1 MKDLGNKILGLIFIV
16 IGLIVMLN
24 AFDVTNID
32 IFFDGWWTLFI
43 IIPSLVSLINQ
54 KDITGS
60 LIGLFIGVLL
70 LLSAQNV
77 LDFDII
83 WKLLLP
89 AIMIIIGLS
98 FLFKDLFN
106 NKVSEEIKKINTKKA
121 KDGGYTSTFSS
132 QDINLSGEEF
142 NGCEVN
148 AVFGSVKLNLDKA
161 KIKDDVVVNCSAIFG
176 GIELCIPNNV
186 KVKVKSNSIFGGVE
200 DKRKNIEYDKNVITI
215 YVNATCLFGGV
226 DIK

>member
-16 IGLIVMLN
+16 IGIIVMLN
-24 AFDVTNID
+24 ALDVTNID

-60 LIGLFIGVLL
+60 LIGLFIGVVL
-70 LLSAQNV
+70 LLSAQNI

-132 QDINLSGEEF
+132 QNVNLDGEDFSGSDI
-142 NGCEVN
+142 N
-148 AVFGSVKLNLDKA
+148 AVFGGVKLNLDKA
-161 KIKDDVVVNCSAIFG
+161 VIKNDVVINCSAIFG
-176 GIELCIPNNV
+176 GIELYVPDNM

-200 DKRKNIEYDKNVITI
+200 DKRKSVEVDKKSVTI
-215 YVNATCLFGGV
+215 YIKATCLFGGV
-226 DIK
+226 EIK

>member
-16 IGLIVMLN
+16 IGIIIMLN
-24 AFDVTNID
+24 ALNVTSID

-60 LIGLFIGVLL
+60 LIVLFIGVLL

-98 FLFKDLFN
+98 FIFKDLFN
-106 NKVSEEIKKINTKKA
+106 NKVSEEIKKINAKKA
-121 KDGGYTSTFSS
+121 KDGG
-132 QDINLSGEEF
+132 
-142 NGCEVN
+142 
-148 AVFGSVKLNLDKA
+148 
-161 KIKDDVVVNCSAIFG
+161 
-176 GIELCIPNNV
+176 
-186 KVKVKSNSIFGGVE
+186 
-200 DKRKNIEYDKNVITI
+200 
-215 YVNATCLFGGV
+215 
-226 DIK
+226 

>member
-1 MKDLGNKILGLIFIV
+1 MKKFENILWGIAFIVVGLILA
-16 IGLIVMLN
+16 GN
-24 AFDVTNID
+24 ALGITNID

-60 LIGLFIGVLL
+60 LIGLFIGVVL
-70 LLSAQNV
+70 LLSAQNI

-132 QDINLSGEEF
+132 QNVNLDGEDFSGSDI
-142 NGCEVN
+142 N
-148 AVFGSVKLNLDKA
+148 AVFGGVKLNLNKA
-161 KIKDDVVVNCSAIFG
+161 VIKNDVVINCSAIFG
-176 GIELCIPNNV
+176 GIELYVPNNM

-200 DKRKNIEYDKNVITI
+200 DKRKSVEVDKKSVTI
-215 YVNATCLFGGV
+215 YINATCLFGGV
-226 DIK
+226 EIK

>member
-16 IGLIVMLN
+16 IGIIIMLN
-24 AFDVTNID
+24 ALDVTNID

-60 LIGLFIGVLL
+60 LIVLFIGVLL

-89 AIMIIIGLS
+89 AIMIILG
-98 FLFKDLFN
+98 
-106 NKVSEEIKKINTKKA
+106 
-121 KDGGYTSTFSS
+121 
-132 QDINLSGEEF
+132 
-142 NGCEVN
+142 
-148 AVFGSVKLNLDKA
+148 
-161 KIKDDVVVNCSAIFG
+161 
-176 GIELCIPNNV
+176 
-186 KVKVKSNSIFGGVE
+186 
-200 DKRKNIEYDKNVITI
+200 
-215 YVNATCLFGGV
+215 
-226 DIK
+226 

>member
-16 IGLIVMLN
+16 IGIIIMLN
-24 AFDVTNID
+24 ALDVTNID

-60 LIGLFIGVLL
+60 LIVLFIGVLL

-83 WKLLLP
+83 LKLLLP

-106 NKVSEEIKKINTKKA
+106 NKVSEEIKKINAKKA

-132 QDINLSGEEF
+132 QNVNLDGEDF
-142 NGCEVN
+142 SGCEIN
-148 AVFGSVKLNLDKA
+148 AVFGGVKLNLDKA
-161 KIKDDVVVNCSAIFG
+161 VIKNDVVINCSAIFG
-176 GIELCIPNNV
+176 GIELCIPDNM
-186 KVKVKSNSIFGGVE
+186 KVKIKSNSIFGGVE
-200 DKRKNIEYDKNVITI
+200 DKRKNIEVDKKSVTI
-215 YVNATCLFGGV
+215 YINATCLFGGV
-226 DIK
+226 EIK